1 MKHKLFCIL
10 GRTATGKSTL
20 SHIVA
25 QELGLNVL
33 VSYTT
38 RPMRKGETDYSDH
51 VFISSDDVKHYKND
65 IVAYTK
71 IGEYEYFATKQQL
84 LESDIYVIDPVGLYE
99 LILKSKDMDID
110 IIPIY
115 ITVPYLHRNQ
125 FVKKRKDDKEVYQK
139 RADAEDK
146 QFTDFEKSNMIAYRV
161 LNDSSLDDAANK
173 IKRIIHKEYEKG

>member
-25 QELGLNVL
+25 QKLGLKVL
-33 VSYTT
+33 VSYAT
-38 RPMRKGETDYSDH
+38 RPMRKGETEYTDH
-51 VFISSDDVKHYKND
+51 IFISNVEVDNYRDD
-65 IVAYTK
+65 IIAYTK

-84 LESDIYVIDPVGLYE
+84 LESDIYVIDPAGLYE

-110 IIPIY
+110 VIPIY

-139 RADAEDK
+139 RVDAEDR

-161 LNDSSLDDAANK
+161 LNDSSLDDVANK
-173 IKRIIHKEYEKG
+173 ITRIIHKEYQKG